1 MSKYYLVAK
10 SKTSDK
16 FEIVKIKGN
25 EIYSDESDMLERCFN
40 LERIDLFTS
49 RFKNEESLKGY
60 LKNNGR
66 VNLDDYDLFIV
77 ARNGQKIKFL
87 NCLYNFG
94 TRVELL
100 RSIMQDSDQNKLTA
114 NSKTASSLL
123 DDFIKNMFTMD
134 NYYNFVVYGFTDI
147 YKKFIDY
154 VKARNVSLNEL
165 LGAKYK
171 DGRWAMTSYN
181 LHRSIIDSYQTY
193 NRHYK
198 DRDMF
203 TSVANSQRKD
213 RLNRE
218 SIIPLLLVQTDKD
231 YVDGQISLFD
241 LPVEEETKVEEKNV
255 TTVSSKP
262 IKKVASK
269 VSHEDM
275 LVEVMT
281 YLDKFPR
288 GMFIGDDL
296 HFNERIFPGF
306 DVSGLNKIS
315 VRLKRAVNGYTVN
328 KYHLD
333 RAYEYGCSTRE
344 LSEDLAADKK
354 DILRLLESDGILLKF
369 YNFCHLYDKIEEEYE
384 SKVKGDNKV
393 YGKREDN

>member
-10 SKTSDK
+10 SKTSEK
-16 FEIVKIKGN
+16 FEIVKIRGN
-25 EIYSDESDMLERCFN
+25 EIYGDETDSLQRCFN

-49 RFKNEESLKGY
+49 RFNNEKSLKGY

-66 VNLDDYDLFIV
+66 VSLDDYDVFV
-77 ARNGQKIKFL
+77 VSRNGKNIKFL
-87 NCLYNFG
+87 NCIYNFG
-94 TRVELL
+94 SRAELL
-100 RSIMQDSDQNKLTA
+100 RNIMIQSDQNKLNA
-114 NSKTASSLL
+114 NSKLVSSLL
-123 DDFIKNMFTMD
+123 DDFIKNMYTKD

-154 VKARNVSLNEL
+154 VKARNVGLNEL

-181 LHRSIIDSYQTY
+181 LHRSIVDSYQTY

-203 TSVANSQRKD
+203 TSIANSQRKD

-218 SIIPLLLVQTDKD
+218 SIIPELLIQTDKD

-241 LPVEEETKVEEKNV
+241 LPVEEETTVEEKTV
-255 TTVSSKP
+255 TPVSSKP
-262 IKKVASK
+262 SKKPVSK
-269 VSHEDM
+269 VSHDDM

-296 HFNERIFPGF
+296 HFNERIFPGC

-315 VRLKRAVNGYTVN
+315 VRLKRLINAYTVN

-333 RAYEYGCSTRE
+333 RAYEYGGNTRE
-344 LSEDLAADKK
+344 LSIDTALDKK
-354 DILRLLESDGILLKF
+354 AILRLLESDSILLKF
-369 YNFCHLYDKIEEEYE
+369 YNFCELYDKIKEEYDA
-384 SKVKGDNKV
+384 KIKGDNKV

>member
-10 SKTSDK
+10 SKTSEK
-16 FEIVKIKGN
+16 FEIIKIRGN
-25 EIYSDESDMLERCFN
+25 EIYSDETDSLERCFN

-49 RFKNEESLKGY
+49 RFNNEESLKGY

-66 VNLDDYDLFIV
+66 VSLDDYDVFV
-77 ARNGQKIKFL
+77 VSRNGKNIKFL
-87 NCLYNFG
+87 NCIYNFG
-94 TRVELL
+94 SRAELL
-100 RSIMQDSDQNKLTA
+100 RNIMIQSDQNKLNA
-114 NSKTASSLL
+114 NSKLVSSLL
-123 DDFIKNMFTMD
+123 DDFIKNMYTKD

-181 LHRSIIDSYQTY
+181 LHRSIVDSYQTY

-203 TSVANSQRKD
+203 TSIANSQRKD

-218 SIIPLLLVQTDKD
+218 SIIPELLIQTDKD

-241 LPVEEETKVEEKNV
+241 LPIEVETTVEEKTV
-255 TTVSSKP
+255 TPVSSKP
-262 IKKVASK
+262 SKKPVSK
-269 VSHEDM
+269 VSHDDM

-333 RAYEYGCSTRE
+333 RAYEYGGSTRE
-344 LSEDLAADKK
+344 LSIDLAADKK
-354 DILRLLESDGILLKF
+354 DILRLLEIDTILSKF
-369 YNFCHLYDKIEEEYE
+369 YNFCHLYDKIKEEYE

>member
-171 DGRWAMTSYN
+171 DGRWAMISYN

-203 TSVANSQRKD
+203 TTVANSQRKD

-344 LSEDLAADKK
+344 LSEDLAVDKK

-369 YNFCHLYDKIEEEYE
+369 YNFCHLYDKIKEEYE
-384 SKVKGDNKV
+384 SNVKGDNKV

>member
-1 MSKYYLVAK
+1 M
-10 SKTSDK
+10 
-16 FEIVKIKGN
+16 VKRL
-25 EIYSDESDMLERCFN
+25 SF
-40 LERIDLFTS
+40 
-49 RFKNEESLKGY
+49 
-60 LKNNGR
+60 
-66 VNLDDYDLFIV
+66 
-77 ARNGQKIKFL
+77 
-87 NCLYNFG
+87 LYNFG

-100 RSIMQDSDQNKLTA
+100 RSIMKDSDQNKLTA

-296 HFNERIFPGF
+296 HFNERIFPGL

-369 YNFCHLYDKIEEEYE
+369 YNFCHLYDKIKEEYE

>member
-10 SKTSDK
+10 SKTSEK
-16 FEIVKIKGN
+16 FEIIKIRGN
-25 EIYSDESDMLERCFN
+25 EIYSDESDSLERCFN

-49 RFKNEESLKGY
+49 RFNNEESLKGY

-66 VNLDDYDLFIV
+66 VSLDDYDVFV
-77 ARNGQKIKFL
+77 VSRNGKNIKFL
-87 NCLYNFG
+87 NCIYNFG
-94 TRVELL
+94 SRAELL
-100 RSIMQDSDQNKLTA
+100 RNIMIQSDQNKLNG
-114 NSKTASSLL
+114 NSKTVSRLL
-123 DDFIKNMFTMD
+123 DDFIENIFKNKK
-134 NYYNFVVYGFTDI
+134 YYDLVIYGFTDI
-147 YKKFIDY
+147 YKKFFDY
-154 VKARNVSLNEL
+154 FRGRNVPLNEL
-165 LGAKYK
+165 YAAKFK

-181 LHRSIIDSYQTY
+181 LHRSIVDSYQTY

-203 TSVANSQRKD
+203 TSIANSQRKD

-218 SIIPLLLVQTDKD
+218 SIIPELLIQTDKD

-241 LPVEEETKVEEKNV
+241 LPVEEETTVEEKTV
-255 TTVSSKP
+255 TPVSSKP
-262 IKKVASK
+262 SKKPVSK
-269 VSHEDM
+269 VSHDDM

-296 HFNERIFPGF
+296 HFNERIFPGC

-315 VRLKRAVNGYTVN
+315 VRLKRLVNGYTVN

-344 LSEDLAADKK
+344 LSIDLAADKK
-354 DILRLLESDGILLKF
+354 DILRLLESDTILSKF
-369 YNFCHLYDKIEEEYE
+369 YNFCHLYDKIKEEYE

>member
-16 FEIVKIKGN
+16 FEIIKIKGN
-25 EIYSDESDMLERCFN
+25 EIYSDESDLLERCFN

-49 RFKNEESLKGY
+49 RFNNEESLKGY

-66 VNLDDYDLFIV
+66 VSLDDYDVFV
-77 ARNGQKIKFL
+77 VSRNGKNIKFL
-87 NCLYNFG
+87 NCIYNFG
-94 TRVELL
+94 SRAELL
-100 RSIMQDSDQNKLTA
+100 RNIMIQSDQNKLNA
-114 NSKTASSLL
+114 NSKLVSSLL
-123 DDFIKNMFTMD
+123 DDFIKNMYTKD

-154 VKARNVSLNEL
+154 VKARNVGLNEL

-181 LHRSIIDSYQTY
+181 LHRSIVDSYQTY

-203 TSVANSQRKD
+203 TSIANSQRKD

-218 SIIPLLLVQTDKD
+218 SIIPELLIQTDKD

-241 LPVEEETKVEEKNV
+241 LPIEEETIVEEKTV
-255 TTVSSKP
+255 TPVSSKP
-262 IKKVASK
+262 VKKVAST
-269 VSHEDM
+269 VSHDDM

-333 RAYEYGCSTRE
+333 RAYEYGGSTRE
-344 LSEDLAADKK
+344 LSIDLAADKK
-354 DILRLLESDGILLKF
+354 DILRLLESDTILSKF
-369 YNFCHLYDKIEEEYE
+369 YNFCHLYDKIKEEYE

>member
-25 EIYSDESDMLERCFN
+25 EIYSEESDMLERCFN

-77 ARNGQKIKFL
+77 SRNGQKIKFL

-100 RSIMQDSDQNKLTA
+100 RSIMKDSDQNKLTA
-114 NSKTASSLL
+114 NSKTVSSLL

-203 TSVANSQRKD
+203 TSVSNIQRKD
-213 RLNRE
+213 ILNRDYTY
-218 SIIPLLLVQTDKD
+218 SVVPLN
-231 YVDGQISLFD
+231 
-241 LPVEEETKVEEKNV
+241 EE
-255 TTVSSKP
+255 
-262 IKKVASK
+262 
-269 VSHEDM
+269 
-275 LVEVMT
+275 
-281 YLDKFPR
+281 FPEYIR
-288 GMFIGDDL
+288 
-296 HFNERIFPGF
+296 E
-306 DVSGLNKIS
+306 NKC
-315 VRLKRAVNGYTVN
+315 
-328 KYHLD
+328 KY
-333 RAYEYGCSTRE
+333 SN
-344 LSEDLAADKK
+344 
-354 DILRLLESDGILLKF
+354 I
-369 YNFCHLYDKIEEEYE
+369 
-384 SKVKGDNKV
+384 
-393 YGKREDN
+393 

>member
-25 EIYSDESDMLERCFN
+25 EIYREESDMLERCFN

-49 RFKNEESLKGY
+49 RFNSEESLKGY
-60 LKNNGR
+60 LKNNDR
-66 VNLDDYDLFIV
+66 VNLDDFDLFV
-77 ARNGQKIKFL
+77 VSRNGQKIKFL
-87 NCLYNFG
+87 NCIYNFG
-94 TRVELL
+94 SRSELL
-100 RSIMQDSDQNKLTA
+100 RSIMIDSDQNRLTA
-114 NSKTASSLL
+114 NSKLASSLL

-181 LHRSIIDSYQTY
+181 LHRSIVDSYQTY

-198 DRDMF
+198 DKDMF
-203 TSVANSQRKD
+203 TSVANNQRKD

-218 SIIPLLLVQTDKD
+218 SIIPELLVQTDKD

-241 LPVEEETKVEEKNV
+241 LPVEEEPKVEVKSDKAV
-255 TTVSSKP
+255 KPSK
-262 IKKVASK
+262 KTASK
-269 VSHEDM
+269 VSRDDM

-288 GMFIGDDL
+288 GMFVGDDL
-296 HFNERIFPGF
+296 HFNERIFAGF
-306 DVSGLNKIS
+306 DVSGLNNIS
-315 VRLKRAVNGYTVN
+315 VRLKRLVNAYSVN

-333 RAYEYGCSTRE
+333 RAYEYGGNTRE
-344 LSEDLAADKK
+344 LSIDTAADKK
-354 DILRLLESDGILLKF
+354 AILKLLESDGILLKF
-369 YNFCHLYDKIEEEYE
+369 YNFCHLYDKIKEEYD